1 MLYGHFNPF
10 IIIESLL
17 LFLATVAC
25 LQYTKGITIV
35 FLLYFMKTWYKMIV
49 VRQRYRKLLSSV
61 ITVQQLCRHQ
71 IVSEAIIM
79 CV

>member
-25 LQYTKGITIV
+25 LQYTKGITGGWV
-35 FLLYFMKTWYKMIV
+35 GGGWGGVGGKPK
-49 VRQRYRKLLSSV
+49 
-61 ITVQQLCRHQ
+61 
-71 IVSEAIIM
+71 AG
-79 CV
+79 

>member
-25 LQYTKGITIV
+25 LQYTKGITVTNNGSQFYRANKNKINSFCI
-35 FLLYFMKTWYKMIV
+35 FLSIQTWYLRIKN
-49 VRQRYRKLLSSV
+49 S
-61 ITVQQLCRHQ
+61 
-71 IVSEAIIM
+71 
-79 CV
+79 